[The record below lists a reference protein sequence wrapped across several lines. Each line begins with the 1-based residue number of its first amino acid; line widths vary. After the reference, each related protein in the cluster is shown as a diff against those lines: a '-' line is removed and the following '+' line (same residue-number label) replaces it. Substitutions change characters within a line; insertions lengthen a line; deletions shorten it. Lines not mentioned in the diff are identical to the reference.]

1 MPHSAPGP
9 ATLRLLACV
18 EAFSHE
24 EEGAVGHDDWPAL
37 AALLER
43 ELAVM
48 TRLAAEQENAPPA
61 DAATLARARALR
73 DRYAALGERVEAARR
88 RSTRELAE
96 LDQSGR
102 RLRAVRGAYAA
113 SPSDRDDTPGHHA
126 AA

>member
-1 MPHSAPGP
+1 MPLTSPGP

-18 EAFSHE
+18 ESFAHE

-37 AALLER
+37 AGLLER
-43 ELAVM
+43 ELAVIA
-48 TRLAAEQENAPPA
+48 RLAAEQEDAAPA
-61 DAATLARARALR
+61 DAATLARAQALR
-73 DRYAALGERVEAARR
+73 DRYDALDERVAAARLAAE
-88 RSTRELAE
+88 RECAE

-113 SPSDRDDTPGHHA
+113 PAARDDDTGRHA